1 MQSSKLA
8 LLCAALLGAG
18 SVQAAGLGLRLGS
31 TGNGGDIG
39 FQLTDSLTARVGYA
53 GYSTDLDIDE
63 QDIRYQGKLKW
74 SNASALVDWYFLGK
88 LRLTGGIY
96 SANNKVDVTG
106 TPSGGTFTINDQ
118 VYNASDVG
126 TLRGSTRLG
135 KSASPYIGIGYGDIT
150 RAGINLYA
158 DLGIM
163 YQGTPT
169 VSLTAT
175 CGPAAPPGSPQC
187 NSIQA
192 DVASEQQKINDDI
205 KGFKYYPVFSA
216 GIAYGF

>member
-1 MQSSKLA
+1 MQASKLA
-8 LLCAALLGAG
+8 VACAAICAAACAALLGAG
-18 SVQAAGLGLRLGS
+18 SVQAAGLGLRLGT
-31 TGNGGDIG
+31 TGIGGDIG
-39 FQLTDSLTARVGYA
+39 FQLTSSLTARVGYA

-135 KSASPYIGIGYGDIT
+135 KSASP
-150 RAGINLYA
+150 
-158 DLGIM
+158 
-163 YQGTPT
+163 
-169 VSLTAT
+169 
-175 CGPAAPPGSPQC
+175 
-187 NSIQA
+187 
-192 DVASEQQKINDDI
+192 
-205 KGFKYYPVFSA
+205 
-216 GIAYGF
+216 